1 VVIGIE
7 QASIPM
13 EGALPPDLQGTLF
26 RIGPRSPWA
35 LRSAESLDA
44 REQGERAAPQ
54 SGAGDGPGTTDVD
67 SNHHAPAEAGLPIG
81 ALHAVEF
88 RDGKAVTYRW
98 SESDADASVFW
109 HAGSVLAL
117 SETGLPSQYSR
128 LLEPQEFTGTL
139 SVPIASHVHRV
150 AADGSRVLFAV
161 DDRGQTDT
169 SSSPDLA
176 EGQPEGIWLRLGEW
190 DAGGALRR
198 TQAVELERA
207 TWQHDIAITAGHVV
221 FIESPTTRL
230 GDPSR
235 HAVPFGWAP
244 GAEGWLGV
252 LPREGDGT
260 EVRWFRLDPCLVTH
274 VLGAWEDEGSGDI
287 VLFVCVYDALDA
299 GRPYDPG
306 ASVVGPQGVGLTS
319 IGGSL
324 GVLERWR
331 VGTDGVERAQ
341 VDDRYVE
348 YPRTDALLE
357 GAPFRYGYSVEQDW
371 SDTGAGGNVTR
382 GGEPVDP
389 HAVVE
394 RGAAPI
400 GLLKFDVA
408 RDEAVAWYPGP
419 GRRPS
424 EPLFVRAV
432 DGHSDDEG
440 WLLSIVDD
448 VNRGTS
454 DIYVLDAG
462 PRPSSTC
469 PFASR
474 CAATGSGCRRIATA
488 DTTRGGQPD
497 CAAPRAT
504 GLRPFSGRDTFDDA

>member
-1 VVIGIE
+1 
-7 QASIPM
+7 M

-35 LRSAESLDA
+35 QHSAEPVEAGGHED
-44 REQGERAAPQ
+44 GT
-54 SGAGDGPGTTDVD
+54 SGGSADAGDRDPDR
-67 SNHHAPAEAGLPIG
+67 AGLPIG

-98 SESDADASVFW
+98 RESDANASVFW

-117 SETGLPSQYSR
+117 PETGLPSQYSR
-128 LLEPQEFTGTL
+128 LLEPEEFAGAL

-150 AADGSRVLFAV
+150 AADGTRVLFAV
-161 DDRGQTDT
+161 DDRGQADAA
-169 SSSPDLA
+169 SSLELA
-176 EGQPEGIWLRLGEW
+176 EGQPEGIWLRIGEW
-190 DAGGALRR
+190 TASGALRR

-207 TWQHDIAITAGHVV
+207 TWQHDVAVTSGHVV

-230 GDPSR
+230 GDPGGQP
-235 HAVPFGWAP
+235 VPFGWVP

-252 LPREGDGT
+252 VPRDGDGT
-260 EVRWFRLDPCLVTH
+260 DVRWFRLDPCLVTH
-274 VLGAWEDEGSGDI
+274 VLGAWEDESSGEI
-287 VLFVCVYDALDA
+287 VLFVCRYDALEA
-299 GRPYDPG
+299 GRPHDPT
-306 ASVVGPQGVGLTS
+306 ASVVAPPGVGLTS

-331 VGTDGVERAQ
+331 VTAERVERSQ
-341 VDDRYVE
+341 VDERYVE

-371 SDTGAGGNVTR
+371 ADPGAASGAAR
-382 GGEPVDP
+382 GSAAAVP

-394 RGAAPI
+394 RDAAPI
-400 GLLKFDVA
+400 GLLKFDVS
-408 RDEAVAWYPGP
+408 RDEAVAWHPGP

-424 EPLFVRAV
+424 EPLFVRSV

-440 WLLSIVDD
+440 WLLSVVDD

-454 DIYVLDAG
+454 DIYVLDASSMGRRG
-462 PRPSSTC
+462 PEAVIHLPVRLPLRSHGEWV
-469 PFASR
+469 P
-474 CAATGSGCRRIATA
+474 A
-488 DTTRGGQPD
+488 DRY
-497 CAAPRAT
+497 R
-504 GLRPFSGRDTFDDA
+504 